1 MRRAFRV
8 AYDGRPF
15 HGFQRQPAV
24 STVEDALFDAF
35 RAHGVLGA
43 DAEKPSGYAAAGRT
57 DAGVSALAQTV
68 ALDCPEW
75 LTPRAL
81 NAELHD
87 AVWAWAHADVP
98 ADFHATHHAVAR
110 TYVYHLYAP
119 GADAERAREA
129 SRRLSG
135 AHDFRNLTSDDA
147 GTERDLSL
155 TVERDGDFLVLT
167 ARAGGFPRGFVRRV
181 AALVRSVAA
190 GAAPRSK
197 VDRVLDPA
205 PLPGPEG
212 VPEAPPGPLVLAGV
226 DYDGPTFERDERA
239 AADARAFFADERTER
254 RALARV
260 AGTVARGVRS

>member
-1 MRRAFRV
+1 M
-8 AYDGRPF
+8 
-15 HGFQRQPAV
+15 
-24 STVEDALFDAF
+24 
-35 RAHGVLGA
+35 LGA

-119 GADAERAREA
+119 DADAERAREA
-129 SRRLSG
+129 ARRLSG

-167 ARAGGFPRGFVRRV
+167 ARAAGFRAGSSAGSPRSSGAWPRGPRRARRSIASSIRPRSRVPRASPRRRRDRSSSPASTTTGRPSSATSARRPTRGRSSRTSGPSAARSHASRGRSLAACGRDGRRV
-181 AALVRSVAA
+181 VTSALGGRERLT
-190 GAAPRSK
+190 APRH
-197 VDRVLDPA
+197 VCFDHEHRP
-205 PLPGPEG
+205 
-212 VPEAPPGPLVLAGV
+212 
-226 DYDGPTFERDERA
+226 
-239 AADARAFFADERTER
+239 
-254 RALARV
+254 
-260 AGTVARGVRS
+260 